1 MRRLLLCTAALTVAV
16 GCAQAQG
23 TSDRSHRAEM
33 ATSAGLQSKR
43 DPGAYFLEAL
53 GGSAGSFIGMG
64 LVGLVSNCGVD
75 DLVCLLKTVG
85 AGGVA
90 GVVGATIGV
99 SLVARATGSKRSIPG
114 AVLGAVVGT
123 GLGVLIH
130 IALDRG
136 TDRNL
141 DDVIVIPIF
150 TVSQGTIAA
159 LGSRLLGK

>member
-1 MRRLLLCTAALTVAV
+1 MRRLLLCTALSVAV
-16 GCAQAQG
+16 GGAEAQS
-23 TSDRSHRAEM
+23 TSDSSNRAEL
-33 ATSAGLQSKR
+33 ATSRGRQSKR

-53 GGSAGSFIGMG
+53 GGTAGSFIGMG
-64 LVGLVSNCGVD
+64 LVGFVSNCGVD

-90 GVVGATIGV
+90 GVVGATVGV
-99 SLVARATGSKRSIPG
+99 SLVARATGSRRSIPG

-130 IALDRG
+130 IGLDRG
-136 TDRNL
+136 TERNL

>member
-1 MRRLLLCTAALTVAV
+1 
-16 GCAQAQG
+16 
-23 TSDRSHRAEM
+23 M

>member
-1 MRRLLLCTAALTVAV
+1 MRRLLLCTAAITLAVA
-16 GCAQAQG
+16 CAEAQ
-23 TSDRSHRAEM
+23 
-33 ATSAGLQSKR
+33 SAGRQSKR
-43 DPGAYFLEAL
+43 DPGAYLLEAL
-53 GGSAGSFIGMG
+53 GGTAGSFVGMG

-90 GVVGATIGV
+90 GVVGATVGV
-99 SLVARATGSKRSIPG
+99 SLVARATGSRRSIAG
-114 AVLGAVVGT
+114 AALGAVVGT

-130 IALDRG
+130 IGLDRG

>member
-1 MRRLLLCTAALTVAV
+1 MRRLLLGTAALAFAVAYAE
-16 GCAQAQG
+16 AQSI
-23 TSDRSHRAEM
+23 TSPSHRAES
-33 ATSAGLQSKR
+33 ATSGLQSKR

-53 GGSAGSFIGMG
+53 GGTVASFIGMG
-64 LVGLVSNCGVD
+64 IVGLVSNCGVD

-99 SLVARATGSKRSIPG
+99 SLVARATGSKRSIPR

-123 GLGVLIH
+123 GLGALIH
-130 IALDRG
+130 IGLDRG

>member
-1 MRRLLLCTAALTVAV
+1 L
-16 GCAQAQG
+16 
-23 TSDRSHRAEM
+23 
-33 ATSAGLQSKR
+33 
-43 DPGAYFLEAL
+43 LEAL

-99 SLVARATGSKRSIPG
+99 SVVARATGSRRSVPG
-114 AVLGAVVGT
+114 AILGAVVGT

-130 IALDRG
+130 IGLDRG